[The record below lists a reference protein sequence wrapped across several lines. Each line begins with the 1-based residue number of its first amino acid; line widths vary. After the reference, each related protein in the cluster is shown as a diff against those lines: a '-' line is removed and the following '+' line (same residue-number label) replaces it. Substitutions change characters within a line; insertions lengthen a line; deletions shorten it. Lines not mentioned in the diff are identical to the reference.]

1 MKSNSIRLP
10 KRRMK
15 RITFTPKVIRRTS
28 TLQLYADSLCTDIEH
43 FMDHA
48 HIEEVE
54 EERVREFTG
63 EPAEEEPADDPHMS
77 RRAKEDAAAARLA
90 FQADVQAARVA
101 AAQNVFP
108 SSDEVARQ
116 ARAEYAK
123 AQAVKFGKASAEAK
137 ARGAWGSEEGGF
149 ARPRDAAD
157 RLRANIP
164 RKFKLKS
171 SSWWGD
177 F

>member
-1 MKSNSIRLP
+1 
-10 KRRMK
+10 MK
-15 RITFTPKVIRRTS
+15 RITSIQRVSHPTKMLQSRT
-28 TLQLYADSLCTDIEH
+28 DSSCADIEH

-54 EERVREFTG
+54 EERVREFQG
-63 EPAEEEPADDPHMS
+63 LPPEDEPQDDPHMS
-77 RRAKEDAAAARLA
+77 RRAKDEAIAARLA
-90 FQADVQAARVA
+90 IQAQA
-101 AAQNVFP
+101 AAQIALP
-108 SSDEVARQ
+108 SSDELARQ

-123 AQAVKFGKASAEAK
+123 AQAIKFSRASAEAK

-149 ARPRDAAD
+149 ARPRDSAD

>member
-1 MKSNSIRLP
+1 
-10 KRRMK
+10 
-15 RITFTPKVIRRTS
+15 
-28 TLQLYADSLCTDIEH
+28 
-43 FMDHA
+43 MDHA

-54 EERVREFTG
+54 EERVREFQG
-63 EPAEEEPADDPHMS
+63 LPIEDEPQDDPHMS
-77 RRAKEDAAAARLA
+77 RRAKDEALAARLA
-90 FQADVQAARVA
+90 IQAAKIEFA
-101 AAQNVFP
+101 SA
-108 SSDEVARQ
+108 DELARQ

-123 AQAVKFGKASAEAK
+123 AQAIKFGRASAEAK

-149 ARPRDAAD
+149 MGRPRDQAD